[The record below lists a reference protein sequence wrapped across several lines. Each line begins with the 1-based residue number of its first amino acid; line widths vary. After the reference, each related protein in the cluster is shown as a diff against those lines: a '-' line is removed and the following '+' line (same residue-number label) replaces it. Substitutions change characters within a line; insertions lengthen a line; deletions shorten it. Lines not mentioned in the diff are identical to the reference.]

1 MKKIEDYIKTQKM
14 KTSNN
19 VVLVLVILFAVL
31 SVKAQQDPQYTQY
44 MYNTMSI
51 NPAYAGSRGH
61 FSMTALARTQWV
73 GVDGAPETQTFSV
86 NTPIGYT
93 GIGVGLNIIND
104 KLGPST
110 ETYFDA
116 NISYTIRTSEEGQLA
131 FGMRAGGRILNLD
144 WSKGRFQ
151 TPDVLFNNNLN
162 NKFLPTIGAGVF
174 FYKPKWYVGLS
185 VPNFLRTQHYDDFVE
200 AVSAERMHYFAIAGY
215 VFDLTKNIKFKPA
228 ILSKIVSGAPLSLDV
243 SANFLFNEKFSFGV
257 AYRWD
262 DAISAIVGFQISET
276 LTLGYAYDLT
286 TSNFNNYN
294 SGSHEVMLTFNV
306 LENKKLKSPRFF

>member
-61 FSMTALARTQWV
+61 LSMTALARTQWV

-116 NISYTIRTSEEGQLA
+116 NISYTIRTSEEGQFA
-131 FGMRAGGRILNLD
+131 FGMRVGGRILNLD

-174 FYKPKWYVGLS
+174 FHKPKWYVGLS
-185 VPNFLRTQHYDDFVE
+185 IPNFLRTQHYDDFVE

-215 VFDLTKNIKFKPA
+215 VFDLTENIKFKPA

-306 LENKKLKSPRFF
+306 LEKKKLKSPRFF

>member
-19 VVLVLVILFAVL
+19 VVLVLVILFTVL

-73 GVDGAPETQTFSV
+73 GVDGAPDTQTFSV
-86 NTPIGYT
+86 NTPIGYS

-116 NISYTIRTSEEGQLA
+116 NVSYTIRTSEEGQLA

-151 TPDVLFNNNLN
+151 TPDAIFNNNLN

-174 FYKPKWYVGLS
+174 FHKPKWYVGLS

-215 VFDLTKNIKFKPA
+215 VFDLTENIKFKPA

>member
-1 MKKIEDYIKTQKM
+1 
-14 KTSNN
+14 
-19 VVLVLVILFAVL
+19 VLVILFTVL

-73 GVDGAPETQTFSV
+73 GVDGAPDTQTFSV
-86 NTPIGYT
+86 NTPIGYS

-151 TPDVLFNNNLN
+151 TPDAIFNNNLN

-174 FYKPKWYVGLS
+174 FHKPKWYVGLS